1 MLKQLSPTVRRQ
13 AVRLVGRSSPLVE
26 DLYQEG
32 RIKLWLLLEEGERNP
47 AYLLASTRNR
57 MLNVLR
63 HERYEP
69 EPYPTEDPD
78 PWLFVSA
85 DDSSISD
92 AVTRCL
98 IDQHEGNLRSALLKA
113 AFTEEPMTS
122 AERVALH
129 RYRKTANREEWL

>member
-1 MLKQLSPTVRRQ
+1 MRQLSPVVHRQ

-32 RIKLWLLLEEGERNP
+32 RIRLWLLLQEGESNP
-47 AYLLASTRNR
+47 AYLLKSSRNQ

-69 EPYPTEDPD
+69 EPFPTEDPD
-78 PWLFVSA
+78 PWTFVPSDDGIA
-85 DDSSISD
+85 DAI
-92 AVTRCL
+92 ARHV
-98 IDQHEGNLRSALLKA
+98 IAQHEGNLRSALAKI
-113 AFTEEPMTS
+113 AFTDEPMTG

-129 RYRKTANREEWL
+129 RYRKQQEEREWLR